1 MKKTHSVYLI
11 FMISLSVFNLK
22 SIRAQNNIGIN
33 IGYNTGKYFESWKQ
47 KYVDFDSKYKTKIGY
62 QLSFNI
68 QKVNLKNKLRFE
80 LLYGLQKTHL
90 EVLKNQ
96 GNGSSYKNL
105 DYTFQYL
112 EFSFDYSFN
121 LISKNNKSLDLFFG
135 PSCYYNLNTIASG
148 NGWNFVSVLAYNS
161 IGQPY
166 YTMTT
171 KDWVV
176 SSEKSEDLSKLN
188 LGVNFGINFRLPINK
203 ILDCIFENKNTL
215 YLNNQTKL
223 NDINPTAFIKSG
235 ISVGLRYRI

>member
-1 MKKTHSVYLI
+1 MKKHISNFLFCTI
-11 FMISLSVFNLK
+11 FIFVNSKTIN
-22 SIRAQNNIGIN
+22 AQKYIGIN

-47 KYVDFDSKYKTKIGY
+47 KYVDYDSKYKTKSGY
-62 QLSFNI
+62 QLSFNF
-68 QKVNLKNKLRFE
+68 QKVNLKYKLRFE

-96 GNGSSYKNL
+96 GNGSSFKKL

-171 KDWVV
+171 KDWEV

-203 ILDCIFENKNTL
+203 TLDCIFENKNTL